1 MTLKYIC
8 SILFL
13 FLSLLLF
20 GCTSSQNV
28 QRPTFQKFTVA
39 DRLEE
44 EPDKESL
51 YQWVE
56 DLGYDNVWIVTDKM
70 PKMEISMTE
79 FQKRISRAVRSDE
92 SGTCESLN
100 GERVIYRMI
109 INEEGNPI
117 RIKPYSH
124 ENVACVEQVQIT
136 IASTT
141 WEPAK
146 VNGEPV
152 MISYNVPVKF

>member
-1 MTLKYIC
+1 MTLKFIPP
-8 SILFL
+8 ILFL
-13 FLSLLLF
+13 LF
-20 GCTSSQNV
+20 SSMIIGCSSSQQI
-28 QRPTFQKFTVA
+28 QRPTIQKFTVA

-44 EPDKESL
+44 EPDKEPL

-56 DLGYDNVWIVTDKM
+56 DLGYDNVWIVTDEM
-70 PKMEISMTE
+70 PRMEISMTE
-79 FQKRISRAVRSDE
+79 FNNRINRSVRSDE
-92 SGTCESLN
+92 SGTCESLS

-109 INEEGNPI
+109 INEQGNSI
-117 RIKPYSH
+117 RIKPESH
-124 ENVACVEQVQIT
+124 ENVDCVEQVQIT

>member
-1 MTLKYIC
+1 MTLKFIP
-8 SILFL
+8 SI
-13 FLSLLLF
+13 LLLF
-20 GCTSSQNV
+20 FSSMIIGCSNSQNV

-44 EPDKESL
+44 EPEKEPL
-51 YQWVE
+51 YQWIE
-56 DLGYDNVWIVTDKM
+56 DLGYDNVWIVTDEM

-79 FQKRISRAVRSDE
+79 FSSRIFRSVRSDE
-92 SGTCESLN
+92 SGTCESLS
-100 GERVIYRMI
+100 GERVIYRLI
-109 INEEGNPI
+109 LNEEGNPI

-124 ENVACVEQVQIT
+124 DNVACVEQVQIT

-152 MISYNVPVKF
+152 MIYFSVPVKF

>member
-1 MTLKYIC
+1 MTLKFIP
-8 SILFL
+8 SI
-13 FLSLLLF
+13 LLLF
-20 GCTSSQNV
+20 FSSMIIGCSTSQNV

-44 EPDKESL
+44 EPGKESL
-51 YQWVE
+51 YQWFE
-56 DLGYDNVWIVTDKM
+56 ELGYDKVWIVTDEM
-70 PKMEISMTE
+70 PRMEISMTE
-79 FQKRISRAVRSDE
+79 FNNRINRSVRSDE
-92 SGTCESLN
+92 SGTCESLS
-100 GERVIYRMI
+100 GERVIYRLI
-109 INEEGNPI
+109 LNEEGNPI

-152 MISYNVPVKF
+152 KIYLSVPVKF